1 MTSFPILSGYRLMW
15 LFVMFDL
22 PVVTK
27 SERKSATRFRKHL
40 LDLGFEMTQY
50 SVYMRLLSGKERV
63 QTVMR
68 QVEAELPESGVV
80 KMLTITDKQFE
91 TMVTYHGSARQA
103 RRKNPD
109 QLALF

>member
-1 MTSFPILSGYRLMW
+1 MTPNPVLSGYRLMW

-27 SERKSATRFRKHL
+27 SERKAATRFRNHL

-50 SVYMRLLSGKERV
+50 SVYMRLISGKERQ
-63 QTVMR
+63 QTLMR
-68 QVEAELPESGVV
+68 QIESDLPESGVV
-80 KMLTITDKQFE
+80 KVLAITDKQFE
-91 TMVTYHGSARQA
+91 TMVTYHGTEQQRRQ
-103 RRKNPD
+103 KNPD

>member
-1 MTSFPILSGYRLMW
+1 MSPDPVLSGYRLMW

-27 SERKSATRFRKHL
+27 PEQKAAAQFRNHL

-91 TMVTYHGSARQA
+91 TMVTYHGTQRQ
-103 RRKNPD
+103 RRQKNPG

>member
-1 MTSFPILSGYRLMW
+1 MTPNPILSGYRLMW

-22 PVVTK
+22 PVITK
-27 SERKSATRFRKHL
+27 AERKAATRFRNHL

-50 SVYMRLLSGKERV
+50 SVYMRLLSGKERL

-68 QVEAELPESGVV
+68 QVESELPESGVV
-80 KMLTITDKQFE
+80 KMLSITDKQFE
-91 TMVTYHGSARQA
+91 TMVTYHGTERQ
-103 RRKNPD
+103 RRQKTHG